1 MIQFLNNIWNALN
14 SQNPELVSLLT
25 LPLFPIENFL
35 VMSCFLN
42 ILNINSSTKQKVLYV
57 LCLTI
62 ISIIIPY
69 LVPSPFNIL
78 VNYIS
83 GIIFIKLIFKLSWLK
98 SGLAFIISTFIFVL
112 LNTLI
117 QNPYLTI
124 FNIDSTTFMNT
135 PVYRIFYIM
144 ISYCF
149 MFIINILLKKFRKLN
164 FDLSQL
170 DALDKTTSC
179 LLIINIFIGFVTIC
193 TQLITTAFYI
203 NIVPLTISILNF
215 IVLMAFLT
223 LSCHSLFRMIKLANT
238 TKSLECAEEYTKS
251 LEILYDKVKGY
262 KHDFDNIVS
271 TLDGFIENNDMDGL
285 KKYFSEIKE
294 DCKMTNNLSLVNP
307 HIINNPGIYSLLNN
321 KYFKAANLGI
331 TFELDFFINL
341 DSLNVN
347 MYKFSRAIGILLDNA
362 IEEAEKCDEKI
373 VLVSFLRENRNN
385 RSVITVKNT
394 YRNKN
399 IDIEKIFQ
407 KGESGKANHFG
418 IGLWEIKRYVQK
430 SNNLDLFTSKDD
442 KFFIQELSVYD
453 L

>member
-1 MIQFLNNIWNALN
+1 
-14 SQNPELVSLLT
+14 
-25 LPLFPIENFL
+25 
-35 VMSCFLN
+35 
-42 ILNINSSTKQKVLYV
+42 
-57 LCLTI
+57 
-62 ISIIIPY
+62 
-69 LVPSPFNIL
+69 
-78 VNYIS
+78 
-83 GIIFIKLIFKLSWLK
+83 
-98 SGLAFIISTFIFVL
+98 
-112 LNTLI
+112 
-117 QNPYLTI
+117 
-124 FNIDSTTFMNT
+124 
-135 PVYRIFYIM
+135 
-144 ISYCF
+144 
-149 MFIINILLKKFRKLN
+149 
-164 FDLSQL
+164 
-170 DALDKTTSC
+170 
-179 LLIINIFIGFVTIC
+179 
-193 TQLITTAFYI
+193 
-203 NIVPLTISILNF
+203 
-215 IVLMAFLT
+215 MAFLT
-223 LSCHSLFRMIKLANT
+223 LSCRSLFRMIKLANT

-271 TLDGFIENNDMDGL
+271 TLDGFIESNDMDGL

-294 DCKMTNNLSLVNP
+294 DCKLTNNLSLVNP

-321 KYFKAANLGI
+321 KYFKATSLGI

-347 MYKFSRAIGILLDNA
+347 MYKFSRALGILLDNA

-394 YRNKN
+394 YMNKN
-399 IDIEKIFQ
+399 VDIEKIFQ
-407 KGESGKANHFG
+407 KGESSKANHFG